1 MQSETRGGDSR
12 KKESSMKNKIRLLTL
27 ASIGAAALVALSP
40 AAHAQATGGTIS
52 DFSNDLGVGGSF
64 TTGFSE
70 SMLAN
75 PFTETLTFTTSTS
88 GLLSIFVGTT
98 ATTAINDTDFTNVFL
113 SGTGLVG
120 NVLIPQLT
128 GDPTEIRSLA
138 GLGLGAG
145 NFTLTVQGTP
155 GTQNG
160 SFGGSV
166 AFVAQSAVPEP
177 STWAMMLF
185 GFGAMGVAVR
195 RRKRGAS
202 LTQMA

>member
-1 MQSETRGGDSR
+1 
-12 KKESSMKNKIRLLTL
+12 MKSKFRLMTL
-27 ASIGAAALVALSP
+27 AGIGAAALVALAP
-40 AAHAQATGGTIS
+40 AAHAQATGGTIQ
-52 DFSNDLGVGGSF
+52 DFSNDVGVGGSF

-70 SMLAN
+70 STLTN
-75 PFTETLTFTTSTS
+75 PFSETLNFTTTSS
-88 GLLSIFVGTT
+88 GLLSIFVGST
-98 ATTAINDTDFTNVFL
+98 ATTESNDTDFLSVFL

-120 NVLIPQLT
+120 NVLIPQLS

-138 GLGLGAG
+138 GLGIGAG

-155 GTQNG
+155 GTENG

-185 GFGAMGVAVR
+185 GFGAMGVAIR
-195 RRKRGAS
+195 RRKRGS
-202 LTQMA
+202 SMMQMA